1 MSLSL
6 ETLFWLWLGYGV
18 IVPMLV
24 KPERRDLFFALGL
37 INANVMMAA
46 MKLAELIGK

>member
-1 MSLSL
+1 MSLSF
-6 ETLFWLWLGYGV
+6 ETWYWLWLGYAV
-18 IVPMLV
+18 ISPWFV
-24 KPERRDLFFALGL
+24 KSERRDLFFAIGL

>member
-6 ETLFWLWLGYGV
+6 ETWFWMWLGYAV
-18 IVPMLV
+18 IAPILV
-24 KPERRDLFFALGL
+24 QSERKTMFFAIGL